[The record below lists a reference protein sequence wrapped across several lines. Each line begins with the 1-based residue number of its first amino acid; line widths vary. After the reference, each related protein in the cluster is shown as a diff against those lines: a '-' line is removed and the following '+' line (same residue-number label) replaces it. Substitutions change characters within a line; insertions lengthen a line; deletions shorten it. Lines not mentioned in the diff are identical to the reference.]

1 MSHEFC
7 PICGEGCLSEQKTT
21 NEVAYK
27 GQTAVLDSFF
37 AVCDVCGVEQADAS
51 HLRKNKRQM
60 IAFRKQVEGLLS
72 GAEVTALRE
81 RLGITQAQAAEI
93 FGGGPTAFSKYESDD
108 VAQSEAMDK
117 LLRLAHDIYTFH
129 TLKEISGFDMQQPR
143 AVIRGS
149 WKVTEISAKKP
160 TAKKQT
166 KLIPN
171 KDLVLEKPWVSNL
184 EMCA

>member
-1 MSHEFC
+1 MNQTC
-7 PICGEGCLSEQKTT
+7 PICGEGHLSEQITKNTVT
-21 NEVAYK
+21 YK
-27 GQTAVLDSFF
+27 GKTAELDSFS
-37 AVCDVCGVEQADAS
+37 AVCDVCGIEQADAS

-81 RLGITQAQAAEI
+81 RLGITQVQAAEI

-117 LLRLAHDIYTFH
+117 LLRLAHDIHSFH
-129 TLKEISGFDMQQPR
+129 TLKEIAGFKVQPKV
-143 AVIRGS
+143 VISGS
-149 WKVTEISAKKP
+149 WKVAEISAKKP
-160 TAKKQT
+160 TAKKQI
-166 KLIPN
+166 KLIPSN
-171 KDLVLEKPWVSNL
+171 DLFVEKPWASNL